1 MARQRPAASLF
12 GSPVL
17 IGALT
22 VLILIVAVF
31 LAYNANQG
39 LPFVPT
45 YQLKAQVPS
54 AAQLVPGNEVRI
66 GGHRIGAVDSIRP
79 VRERGGGSIAT
90 LSMKL
95 DKSVQPLPIDSTILI
110 RPRSALGL
118 KYVELT
124 PGRSSVGFRP
134 GDTMPLS
141 RATPRPVEIDE
152 VLNMFD
158 ERTREGIRGGLVGFG
173 NGLAG
178 RGLDLNA
185 VIHELPALFSNL
197 QPVMSNLADRRTQLR
212 DLFPALER
220 AARIVAPVAGTQA
233 QLFVNLDTTFRA
245 LANVARPSIQDTI
258 SNTPPTLD
266 AGIRGFPVQRAFLV
280 NTAGFARDLRPGVA
294 VLPTTLPDLA
304 DALQLGVPAL
314 QQSPA
319 LNHRLT
325 KVFRAL
331 RRFADDPNVTLGV
344 RRLIDTLTSLRP
356 TLRFLAP
363 TQTVCNYATLWFR
376 NISSLLSE
384 GDNHGT
390 WQRFI
395 IVATP
400 IGPNS
405 ESGPSSA
412 PANGPG
418 DNYLHSNTYPNAA
431 APSQTR
437 ECESGNED
445 FFTGRKFLGNEP
457 GNQGTKTDGQVK
469 GQR

>member
-1 MARQRPAASLF
+1 
-12 GSPVL
+12 
-17 IGALT
+17 
-22 VLILIVAVF
+22 
-31 LAYNANQG
+31 
-39 LPFVPT
+39 
-45 YQLKAQVPS
+45 
-54 AAQLVPGNEVRI
+54 
-66 GGHRIGAVDSIRP
+66 
-79 VRERGGGSIAT
+79 
-90 LSMKL
+90 
-95 DKSVQPLPIDSTILI
+95 
-110 RPRSALGL
+110 
-118 KYVELT
+118 
-124 PGRSSVGFRP
+124 
-134 GDTMPLS
+134 
-141 RATPRPVEIDE
+141 
-152 VLNMFD
+152 
-158 ERTREGIRGGLVGFG
+158 
-173 NGLAG
+173 
-178 RGLDLNA
+178 
-185 VIHELPALFSNL
+185 
-197 QPVMSNLADRRTQLR
+197 MSNLADRRTQLR

-331 RRFADDPNVTLGV
+331 RRFADDPNVMLGV
-344 RRLIDTLTSLRP
+344 RRLIDTVTSLRP

-384 GDNHGT
+384 GDNNGT
-390 WQRFI
+390 WQRFS
-395 IVATP
+395 IVSTP
-400 IGPNS
+400 QGPNN